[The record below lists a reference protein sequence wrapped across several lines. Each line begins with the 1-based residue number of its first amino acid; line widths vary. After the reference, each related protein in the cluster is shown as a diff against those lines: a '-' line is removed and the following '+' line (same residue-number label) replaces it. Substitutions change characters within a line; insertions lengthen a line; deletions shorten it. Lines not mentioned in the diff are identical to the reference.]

1 MSYADAI
8 ALGDVVKD
16 SVQDNDEAK
25 ELGADIVF
33 NHHNMSEQE
42 IMDTTYKLITIVA
55 AFTASRIVG
64 HLLPE
69 DKLNEVV
76 DAINDL
82 DSLGEG
88 DN

>member
-16 SVQDNDEAK
+16 SVMNNDEAK
-25 ELGADIVF
+25 ELGAEIIF
-33 NHHNMSEQE
+33 NHNSMTEQE
-42 IMDTTYKLITIVA
+42 LMETTYKLVTVVA
-55 AFTASRIVG
+55 AFTASRVVG

-69 DKLNEVV
+69 NKLNDVV
-76 DAINDL
+76 DAIIEL
-82 DSLGEG
+82 TELGE